1 MFSSI
6 EDVIERFAKNNY
18 IASRRI
24 ATVIYLASEMRK
36 PILVEGPAGVG
47 KTDLAKVLSASLGF
61 DMIRLQC
68 YEGLDEGKAL
78 YEWEYAK
85 QLLYTQILKDKIS
98 EVLVGAKGLTE
109 AVDRIAAQDEV
120 FFSERFVLPRPLLK
134 AISSEQ
140 PSVLLIDEIDKA
152 DAEFEAFLLELLS
165 DFQVTVPELGTLK
178 AKHIPLVVL
187 TSNNAREMSDALK
200 RRCLHLYID
209 FPDRAQELA
218 IVKLKVPEAAIKLAE
233 EVVTV
238 VQSLRKLDLK
248 KTPGISET
256 LDWVKALTLLN
267 VDSLDQELVTE
278 TLDTIV
284 KYEGDVRKAQEKLV
298 EFANLLRENGVR
310 VSLAETLDAFSAS
323 EVTGLTERDAFRAAL
338 RATMVKRSTELPVFE
353 ELFDIYFSGLGE
365 IIKQA
370 SQSVQNAL
378 SMSDQ
383 EFQKFLD
390 EVTEMLKKE
399 GKNLS
404 ELAKKLLQNNSGELE
419 RKINEAARAVKLSG
433 IERTIEENYFARA
446 LARQLGLDKIEAEI
460 KNLREQ
466 LEKMDVGSELKA
478 KLEEYLERR
487 LKALDDIIRRFVRM
501 EREKR
506 DIKQKEDQK
515 LNQIGEKSFYYLSE
529 DELKKKNEAVTRLA
543 QRLKNVITVRRKRA
557 KKGRFDIKRT
567 LRQNLEYGGVPFKL
581 RFEKRKREKPQVV
594 ILCDVSD
601 SVRNASRFML
611 QFVY

>member
-47 KTDLAKVLSASLGF
+47 KTDLAKVLAASLGF

-218 IVKLKVPEAAIKLAE
+218 IVKLKVPEAAEQARRGSRHRRAIAA
-233 EVVTV
+233 
-238 VQSLRKLDLK
+238 QARS
-248 KTPGISET
+248 
-256 LDWVKALTLLN
+256 
-267 VDSLDQELVTE
+267 QE
-278 TLDTIV
+278 
-284 KYEGDVRKAQEKLV
+284 
-298 EFANLLRENGVR
+298 
-310 VSLAETLDAFSAS
+310 DA
-323 EVTGLTERDAFRAAL
+323 GHQRDARLGQGADAAQREQPRPGTRHRDARHDRQVRGRRAQGAGRAQGL
-338 RATMVKRSTELPVFE
+338 RAPR
-353 ELFDIYFSGLGE
+353 
-365 IIKQA
+365 
-370 SQSVQNAL
+370 
-378 SMSDQ
+378 
-383 EFQKFLD
+383 
-390 EVTEMLKKE
+390 
-399 GKNLS
+399 
-404 ELAKKLLQNNSGELE
+404 
-419 RKINEAARAVKLSG
+419 ARAS
-433 IERTIEENYFARA
+433 RHRS
-446 LARQLGLDKIEAEI
+446 RQRQG
-460 KNLREQ
+460 
-466 LEKMDVGSELKA
+466 
-478 KLEEYLERR
+478 
-487 LKALDDIIRRFVRM
+487 F
-501 EREKR
+501 
-506 DIKQKEDQK
+506 
-515 LNQIGEKSFYYLSE
+515 LN
-529 DELKKKNEAVTRLA
+529 
-543 QRLKNVITVRRKRA
+543 
-557 KKGRFDIKRT
+557 
-567 LRQNLEYGGVPFKL
+567 
-581 RFEKRKREKPQVV
+581 
-594 ILCDVSD
+594 
-601 SVRNASRFML
+601 
-611 QFVY
+611 